1 MDLVR
6 SSSHL
11 LGWYVCD
18 DCDNANTFPLDGM
31 AAVYTAI
38 KQHDPFHVLLGAPW
52 GGTWSVSSWSENGG
66 GRLSL
71 DVPQIENYVEQP
83 VYLTPDD
90 ARNRWNMHL
99 EPMINSPPMYLLAST
114 WQKKPWPAVLE
125 ATLAWTAVINYGAVS
140 QLNFIFESV
149 FLNGQAALDP
159 KEQAR
164 LVGAQWEHVAAQ
176 AEFSRTAHQLR
187 DVLLP
192 DITSSNPNLDLRL
205 VDGQPCIVNGSSWL
219 PANAGHAS
227 RQAGSVAMRGFRV
240 PHSDWCAYVIVVN
253 LCADPTSYTLELP
266 VDLPERVKTAQH
278 IFRAVR
284 NVTLAGRMLKDELEG
299 YSTGVMRLGCELV
312 TESTSF

>member
-1 MDLVR
+1 MDRVR

-18 DCDNANTFPLDGM
+18 DCDRADTFPLAGM
-31 AAVYTAI
+31 AAVYKAI

-52 GGTWSVSSWSENGG
+52 GGSWSVSSWSENGG
-66 GRLSL
+66 GELSL

-99 EPMINSPPMYLLAST
+99 EPVINSAPMYLLAPQAKT
-114 WQKKPWPAVLE
+114 QQQWPAILE
-125 ATLAWTAVINYGAVS
+125 ATLAWTAVINYCAIS

-149 FLNGQAALDP
+149 FLSGQVAFGPHEA
-159 KEQAR
+159 EY

-176 AEFSRTAHQLR
+176 AEFARTAYQLR

-192 DITSSNPNLDLRL
+192 DITKSDTNLDLQL
-205 VDGQPCIVNGSSWL
+205 VEGQQCIVNGSSWL
-219 PANAGHAS
+219 PTSAGHTS
-227 RQAGSVAMRGFRV
+227 RQAGSVSTRGFRAQ
-240 PHSDWCAYVIVVN
+240 HGEWCAYVIVVN

-266 VDLPERVKTAQH
+266 VDMPERVKTAQH
-278 IFRAVR
+278 MFRAVR
-284 NVTLAGRMLKDELEG
+284 NVTLAGRMLHDVLEG
-299 YSTGVMRLGCELV
+299 YGSAVMRLGC
-312 TESTSF
+312 S